1 VTARITSNGQQLAR
15 TMKGEWQV
23 ERVPLF
29 YTGIHVAH
37 TVLMVH
43 QNEVILARYHEKAIE
58 AFILP
63 PRRGNGIAASCG
75 TYKWAIGSGRLR

>member
-1 VTARITSNGQQLAR
+1 MPEPVTARITSNGQQLAR

-23 ERVPLF
+23 ERVALF

-43 QNEVILARYHEKAIE
+43 QNEVISARYHEKAIE

-63 PRRGNGIAASCG
+63 PSPGKRHCCKLWNV
-75 TYKWAIGSGRLR
+75 